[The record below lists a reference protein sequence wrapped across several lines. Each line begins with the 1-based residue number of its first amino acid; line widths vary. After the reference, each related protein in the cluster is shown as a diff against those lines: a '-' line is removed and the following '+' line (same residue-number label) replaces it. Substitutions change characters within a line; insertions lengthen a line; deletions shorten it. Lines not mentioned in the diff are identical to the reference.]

1 MKSTLHH
8 PLYLKII
15 QKLRYYR
22 QDKGLSQS
30 ELANELGLKQ
40 PEVSKIEKM
49 ERKIDLVEFFEW
61 LRVTK
66 PEISK
71 ELKSLFNG
79 RS

>member
-71 ELKSLFNG
+71 ELKNLFNG

>member
-15 QKLRYYR
+15 QKLTFYR
-22 QDKGLSQS
+22 KDKGISQS
-30 ELANELGLKQ
+30 ELADGMGLKQ

-61 LRVTK
+61 LRITK
-66 PEISK
+66 PK
-71 ELKSLFNG
+71 VNKDLKKFINDKS
-79 RS
+79 

>member
-1 MKSTLHH
+1 LKSTLHH

-30 ELANELGLKQ
+30 ELAKELGLKQ

>member
-1 MKSTLHH
+1 LKSTLHH

>member
-71 ELKSLFNG
+71 ELKNLLNG

>member
-1 MKSTLHH
+1 LKSTLHH

-71 ELKSLFNG
+71 ELKNLLNG